1 MIPPRRLETRPKELV
16 SLVSLL
22 KSSVSSS
29 EERLSSLEETLL
41 SVRALAEKQAQAR
54 SARVRSLTE
63 LQQRM
68 SGFRARLGIQ

>member
-22 KSSVSSS
+22 QSSVSSS

-54 SARVRSLTE
+54 NVRVRSLTE

-68 SGFRARLGIQ
+68 SGFRAQLGIQ